1 MAVNSIDSAALAQ
14 TTRNAGLSMDDLLKL
29 LMTELSYQDPLK
41 PVDNKDFLTQ
51 MAQFTSLDTTRQLN
65 DNITQLMSTQSLNQS
80 VGLLGK
86 TVDAQTDSN
95 GVVSGQV
102 TALQLVS
109 GTPQITIK
117 TAGGEII
124 TGILIG
130 QLQTIR

>member
-65 DNITQLMSTQSLNQS
+65 DNITQLLSTQSLNQS

-86 TVDAQTDSN
+86 TVDAQTDGG

-109 GTPQITIK
+109 GSPQITIK
-117 TAGGEII
+117 TAGGEVIA
-124 TGILIG
+124 GIQIG

>member
-65 DNITQLMSTQSLNQS
+65 DNITQLLSTQSLNQS

-86 TVDAQTDSN
+86 TVDAQTDSG

-124 TGILIG
+124 AGILIG

>member
-1 MAVNSIDSAALAQ
+1 MAVSAVDSATLAQ
-14 TTRNAGLSMDDLLKL
+14 TTKTAGLSMDDLLKL

-65 DNITQLMSTQSLNQS
+65 DNIQKLLTSQSLNQS

-86 TVDAQTDSN
+86 TVDANTDNN
-95 GVVSGQV
+95 GLVSGQV

-109 GTPQITIK
+109 GDPEITIK
-117 TAGGEII
+117 TSTGETIAGIKI
-124 TGILIG
+124 S

>member
-1 MAVNSIDSAALAQ
+1 MAVTSIDSAALAQ

-29 LMTELSYQDPLK
+29 LMTELSFQDPLK

-65 DNITQLMSTQSLNQS
+65 DNITRLLSTQSLNQS

-86 TVDAQTDSN
+86 TIDAKTDSN

-109 GTPQITIK
+109 GTPEITIK
-117 TAGGEII
+117 TTGGEVI
-124 TGILIG
+124 TGIQIG

>member
-1 MAVNSIDSAALAQ
+1 MAVNSIDGAALAQ

-65 DNITQLMSTQSLNQS
+65 DNITQLLSTQSLNQS

-86 TVDAQTDSN
+86 TVDAQTQDN
-95 GVVSGQV
+95 RVVSGQV

-109 GTPQITIK
+109 GTPEITIK
-117 TAGGEII
+117 TSGGEVI
-124 TGILIG
+124 TGIQIG

>member
-1 MAVNSIDSAALAQ
+1 MAVNSIDGAALAQ

-65 DNITQLMSTQSLNQS
+65 DNITQLLSTQSLNQS

-95 GVVSGQV
+95 GVVSGLV

-109 GTPQITIK
+109 GTPEITIK
-117 TAGGEII
+117 TSGGEVI
-124 TGILIG
+124 TGIQIG

>member
-1 MAVNSIDSAALAQ
+1 MAVNAIDGAALAQ

-65 DNITQLMSTQSLNQS
+65 DNIQKLLSSQALNQS

-86 TVDAQTDSN
+86 TVDAQTEAG

-109 GTPQITIK
+109 GEPEITIK
-117 TAGGEII
+117 TAAGEVIA
-124 TGILIG
+124 GVKVS

>member
-1 MAVNSIDSAALAQ
+1 MAVTSIDSAALAQ

-29 LMTELSYQDPLK
+29 LMTELSFQDPLK

-65 DNITQLMSTQSLNQS
+65 DNITRLLSTQSLNQS

-86 TVDAQTDSN
+86 TIDAKTDSN

-109 GTPQITIK
+109 GTLEITIK
-117 TAGGEII
+117 TTGGEVI
-124 TGILIG
+124 TGIQIG

>member
-1 MAVNSIDSAALAQ
+1 MAVSAIDSASLAQ
-14 TTRNAGLSMDDLLKL
+14 TTKTAGLSMDDLLKL

-65 DNITQLMSTQSLNQS
+65 DNIQKLLTSQSLNQS

-86 TVDAQTDSN
+86 TVDANTDNN
-95 GVVSGQV
+95 GLVSGQV

-109 GTPQITIK
+109 GDPEITIK
-117 TAGGEII
+117 TSGGETIA
-124 TGILIG
+124 GIKIS

>member
-1 MAVNSIDSAALAQ
+1 MAVNSIDGAALAQ

-65 DNITQLMSTQSLNQS
+65 DNITKLLSSQSLNQS

-86 TVDAQTDSN
+86 TVDAQLQDN
-95 GVVSGQV
+95 RVVSGQV

-109 GTPQITIK
+109 GTPEITIK
-117 TAGGEII
+117 TAGGEVI
-124 TGILIG
+124 TGIQIG

>member
-86 TVDAQTDSN
+86 TVDAQTDRD

-117 TAGGEII
+117 TAGGEVI
-124 TGILIG
+124 TGIQIG

>member
-117 TAGGEII
+117 TAGGEVI
-124 TGILIG
+124 TGIQIG

>member
-65 DNITQLMSTQSLNQS
+65 DNITQLLSTQSLNQS

-86 TVDAQTDSN
+86 TVDAQTDS
-95 GVVSGQV
+95 GSVVSGQV

-124 TGILIG
+124 AGILIG